1 MTILI
6 SDGSNAPLVTVLHGK
21 VVDHA
26 DDVQTAQ
33 PNTQDPPVVLHRS
46 HDFIFTLRFCVN

>member
-6 SDGSNAPLVTVLHGK
+6 SDAPLVTVLHGK

-33 PNTQDPPVVLHRS
+33 PNTQDPPVVLYRS
-46 HDFIFTLRFCVN
+46 HDFILLYFFV